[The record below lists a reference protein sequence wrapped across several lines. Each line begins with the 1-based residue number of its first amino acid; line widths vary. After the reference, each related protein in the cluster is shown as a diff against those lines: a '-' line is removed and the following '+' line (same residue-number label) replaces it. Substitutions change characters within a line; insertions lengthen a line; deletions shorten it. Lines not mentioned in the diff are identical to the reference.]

1 MSTERANGDFVQS
14 AAPNGNDD
22 KSCLWRRLPC
32 FRNSENVEITA
43 LSVMRELGI
52 DSAMLTTGRFDCAH
66 DRVSNGKSRIPDIVD
81 TLLTPEIRPAC
92 VDSLMNLSKITQCT
106 E

>member
-1 MSTERANGDFVQS
+1 MFSEFRKR
-14 AAPNGNDD
+14 GND
-22 KSCLWRRLPC
+22 STIGHARAW
-32 FRNSENVEITA
+32 N
-43 LSVMRELGI
+43 
-52 DSAMLTTGRFDCAH
+52 RFDCAH
-66 DRVSNGKSRIPDIVD
+66 DKVSDGKSRIPDIVD

>member
-1 MSTERANGDFVQS
+1 MFSEFRKHENDSTIAHARS
-14 AAPNGNDD
+14 
-22 KSCLWRRLPC
+22 
-32 FRNSENVEITA
+32 RN
-43 LSVMRELGI
+43 
-52 DSAMLTTGRFDCAH
+52 RFDYAH
-66 DRVSNGKSRIPDIVD
+66 DRVSDGIKSRIPDIVD